1 MSCIM
6 TQYVL
11 PKLPYDYHELEQFM
25 DAETLQ
31 IHHQKFHQTYVD
43 GLNKSLRNIGG
54 EFHPK
59 YITSILSDLN
69 SIPTS
74 ARGNIV
80 FFGGGYENHRLYWE
94 TLSPTTHKKPTG
106 KLADSI
112 DLYFGNFETFQ
123 EKFTK
128 QSLSIEG
135 SGWCWMVFNPTFQRI
150 EIMITVNNESPWSI
164 NKIPLLCIDMW
175 EHAYYLK
182 YQNNKPDYV
191 KAWWNVINWEYVM
204 DRFCELGN

>member
-1 MSCIM
+1 M
-6 TQYVL
+6 TEYVL
-11 PKLPYDYHELEQFM
+11 PRLSYDYNELEPFM
-25 DAETLQ
+25 NAKTLQ
-31 IHHQKFHQTYVD
+31 IHHQKFHQAYVN
-43 GLNKSLRNIGG
+43 GLNESLRKIGG

-69 SIPTS
+69 AIPTS
-74 ARGNIV
+74 VRDDIV

-94 TLSPTTHKKPTG
+94 TLSPTTRKKPVG

-112 DLYFGNFETFQ
+112 DLYFGSFETFQ
-123 EKFTK
+123 EKFTS
-128 QSLSIEG
+128 QALSIEG

-150 EIMITVNNESPWSI
+150 EIMITANNESPWSVK
-164 NKIPLLCIDMW
+164 KIPLLGLDMW

-182 YQNNKPDYV
+182 YQNNKPDYIE
-191 KAWWNVINWEYVM
+191 AWWGVINWEYVM

>member
-1 MSCIM
+1 M

-11 PKLPYDYHELEQFM
+11 PKLPYGYNELEPFM
-25 DAETLQ
+25 DAKTLQ
-31 IHHQKFHQTYVD
+31 IHHQKFHQAYID
-43 GLNKSLRNIGG
+43 GLNKSLRKIGG

-59 YITSILSDLN
+59 YITSILSDFN
-69 SIPTS
+69 SIPNS
-74 ARGNIV
+74 ARGDIV

-94 TLSPTTHKKPTG
+94 TLGPTTYKKPTG

-112 DLYFGNFETFQ
+112 DLYFGGFETFQ

-135 SGWCWMVFNPTFQRI
+135 SGWCWMIFNPTFQRI
-150 EIMITVNNESPWSI
+150 EIMITANNESPWSVK
-164 NKIPLLCIDMW
+164 KIPLLGIDMW

-182 YQNNKPDYV
+182 YQNRKSDYI
-191 KAWWNVINWEYVM
+191 KAWWDVINWEYVM
-204 DRFCELGN
+204 DRFSELGN